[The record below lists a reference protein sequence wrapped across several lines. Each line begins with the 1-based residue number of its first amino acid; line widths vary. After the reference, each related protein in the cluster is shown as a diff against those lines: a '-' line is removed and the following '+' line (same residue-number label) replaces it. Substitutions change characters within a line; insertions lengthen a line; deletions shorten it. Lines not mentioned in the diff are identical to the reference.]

1 MQTSLGGILMKK
13 AVAMK
18 YKAYED
24 NAPKIIAKG
33 KGEIALKI
41 LEKAKK
47 YDINIFENEELTNM
61 LMNVEINEEIPT
73 ELYQAVVEVFIWLHK
88 TENKAQISK

>member
-1 MQTSLGGILMKK
+1 MKK

-61 LMNVEINEEIPT
+61 LMNVEVNEEIPT

-88 TENKAQISK
+88 TENKAQISN